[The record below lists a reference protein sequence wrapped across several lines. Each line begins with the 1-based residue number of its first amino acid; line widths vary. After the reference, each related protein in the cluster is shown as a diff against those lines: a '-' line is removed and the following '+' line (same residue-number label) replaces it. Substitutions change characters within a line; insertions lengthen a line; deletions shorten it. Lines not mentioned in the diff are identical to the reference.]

1 MITFILMVLV
11 TVVFLGSITAYIT
24 WDNLDDKQ
32 RELFLYNVRVFK
44 YNARKFI
51 KERI

>member
-1 MITFILMVLV
+1 MITFILMAIM
-11 TVVFLGSITAYIT
+11 TVVVLGGITARIT
-24 WDNLDDKQ
+24 WDNLDHRQ
-32 RELFLYNVRVFK
+32 RELFMYNVRVFK

>member
-11 TVVFLGSITAYIT
+11 TVLVLGSITAYIT